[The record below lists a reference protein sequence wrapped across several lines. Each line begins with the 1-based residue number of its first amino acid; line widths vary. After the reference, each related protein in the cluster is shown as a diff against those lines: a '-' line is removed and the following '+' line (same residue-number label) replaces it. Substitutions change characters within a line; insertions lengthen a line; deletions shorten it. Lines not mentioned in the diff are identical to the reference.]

1 MPCSIPPS
9 ALLPW
14 KKIHL
19 IKENIYDGS
28 LLKLYSGD
36 WEFSHLDNSIAALL
50 EANLDSS
57 IYLYGSVESCGVGLN
72 GDLAPQAPYI
82 TAIIVPQGHIP
93 TNMVGHY
100 NNQACKEE
108 IHPFEYA
115 KYRWIQAKAQEFQN
129 RVYHLVCDADMVWA
143 SEEKNADYY
152 FHEHTNN
159 LFTIV
164 PADLS

>member
-1 MPCSIPPS
+1 M
-9 ALLPW
+9 LPW
-14 KKIHL
+14 RKIHL
-19 IKENIYDGS
+19 IKENIYNGS

-36 WEFSHLDNSIAALL
+36 WDFSHLNNSVAALL

-57 IYLYGSVESCGVGLN
+57 IYLYGSVKSCGVGLN

-115 KYRWIQAKAQEFQN
+115 KYRWIQAKAQE
-129 RVYHLVCDADMVWA
+129 
-143 SEEKNADYY
+143 S
-152 FHEHTNN
+152 
-159 LFTIV
+159 
-164 PADLS
+164 